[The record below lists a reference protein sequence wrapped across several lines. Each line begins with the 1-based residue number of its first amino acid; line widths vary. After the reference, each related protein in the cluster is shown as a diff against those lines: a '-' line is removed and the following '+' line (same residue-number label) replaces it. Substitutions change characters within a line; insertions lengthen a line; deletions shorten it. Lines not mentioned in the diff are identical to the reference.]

1 MASKVT
7 TLAEAVRPIQ
17 DGATIAMAGFGIGSG
32 PIALVHQLIR
42 QGTKNLTVL
51 GIIQGNDVDLLIGA
65 GAVSRVDASGVTLED
80 FGLAQ
85 NFRRAAQNDEI
96 VIREYSEASIYDRF
110 LAASVGLTFWPTRG
124 LFGSDIMKVNPDL
137 SYVTCPFTGER
148 YVAMPVALPE
158 WTLLHAPFADENG
171 NVYHPYRTD
180 FAGFTD
186 VIIRASKRVIVS
198 AEQIVDRDWAL
209 SHHHDSLMAG
219 WKAAAVVEAPFGS
232 HPCGLGTL
240 YGPDAEHFREYA
252 QASRDRESFL
262 NYLETYVY
270 GVRDHWGYLE
280 RVGGLPRLMK
290 LRPGGAGA

>member
-1 MASKVT
+1 MGSKVVS
-7 TLAEAVRPIQ
+7 LVEAVRPIK

-42 QGTKNLTVL
+42 QRTKNLTVL
-51 GIIQGNDVDLLIGA
+51 GIIQGTDVDLLIGA

-124 LFGSDIMKVNPDL
+124 LFGNDIMKVNPDL
-137 SYVTCPFTGER
+137 SEVTCPFTGER
-148 YVAMPVALPE
+148 YVAMPAASPE

-180 FAGFTD
+180 FAGFTE
-186 VIIRASKRVIVS
+186 VILRASKQVIVS
-198 AEQIVDRDWAL
+198 VEQIVDRTWAM
-209 SHHHDSLMAG
+209 SHHRDTLIAG
-219 WKAAAVVEAPFGS
+219 WKTVAVVEVPFGS

-240 YGPDAEHFREYA
+240 YSPDAEHFREYA

-280 RVGGLPRLMK
+280 RVGGMQRLMK
-290 LRPGGAGA
+290 LRSGSAGA